1 MLCIFNGH
9 KFSVDAG
16 TFFEIIVSSEMWSSY
31 RRLSQ
36 LRESDQSRYMLI
48 IIIILFISDNKI
60 ALLLIYKQLIIEG
73 KDLNISLNVCFL
85 QYF

>member
-16 TFFEIIVSSEMWSSY
+16 TFFEIIVSSETWSSY

-36 LRESDQSRYMLI
+36 LREHSDQSRYMLI
-48 IIIILFISDNKI
+48 SIIILFISDNKI
-60 ALLLIYKQLIIEG
+60 TLLLIYKQVI
-73 KDLNISLNVCFL
+73 V
-85 QYF
+85 